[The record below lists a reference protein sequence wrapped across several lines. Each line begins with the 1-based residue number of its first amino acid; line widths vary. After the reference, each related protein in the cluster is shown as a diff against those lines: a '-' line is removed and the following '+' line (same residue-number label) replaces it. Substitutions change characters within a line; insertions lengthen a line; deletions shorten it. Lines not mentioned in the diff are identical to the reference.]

1 MTSTATTRTA
11 TAGREATVEI
21 DGWRLLVVG
30 ATGVIG
36 AEVAAAAAARGARVA
51 VAGRDPAR
59 LERVARRVGAE
70 RGEVFDA
77 YDLEGCRSLAAR
89 AARRTGG
96 LDAVLVAFGA
106 VAFGGAGEVPL
117 AVQEHLM
124 AVNAS
129 APMAV
134 LEGALDVLAPH
145 GAIGALTGVVVD
157 RAVPGTA
164 AYRASKAALAVWL
177 DSLRAERR
185 REGLTVLDARLPH
198 LDTGFAQ
205 RALAGTPPPLPPGA
219 DLDTWVSA
227 VLDGLLHGGAVLR
240 PDGGRAHPVR

>member
-1 MTSTATTRTA
+1 MTGTTAH
-11 TAGREATVEI
+11 REATVDL
-21 DGWRLLVVG
+21 DGWRLLVAG
-30 ATGVIG
+30 ATGTIG
-36 AEVAAAAAARGARVA
+36 AEVAATAAARGARVA

-70 RGEVFDA
+70 RGEAFDA
-77 YDLEGCRSLAAR
+77 YDLEGCRGLAAR

-96 LDAVLVAFGA
+96 LDAVLVTFGA
-106 VAFGGAGEVPL
+106 VAFGRAGEVPL

-134 LEGALDVLAPH
+134 LEGALDVIAPD
-145 GAIGALTGVVVD
+145 GALGALTGVVVD
-157 RAVPGTA
+157 LAVPGTA
-164 AYRASKAALAVWL
+164 AYRASKAALAAWL

-205 RALAGTPPPLPPGA
+205 RALAGTPPPLPAGA

-227 VLDGLLHGGAVLR
+227 VLDGLRHGGAVLR
-240 PDGGRAHPVR
+240 PDGAGARSFRP